1 VNRQGLKRSLP
12 APRTAR
18 GKRRNLTEYLQLPP
32 RWWTLL
38 AGFVLIF
45 GFMLFCGAIADS
57 LGTLHSPGVGATV
70 LLAVIVVVAS
80 WLVYLDYKVPKRR
93 GK

>member
-1 VNRQGLKRSLP
+1 
-12 APRTAR
+12 
-18 GKRRNLTEYLQLPP
+18 
-32 RWWTLL
+32 L